1 MSRKVGRPA
10 EKTDARE
17 KLILEARRLF
27 TLHPYEKVSTR
38 LLSENAGVNMAMIRY
53 YFGSKDG
60 LFETM
65 LRETLAPMKNHISNI
80 AEQGSGNGCRGDKDR
95 ASDHSGEC
103 SKSSSSDFTGI
114 MKTYYSMMVKN
125 PDFPRL
131 VARIMMMD
139 EGAVQ
144 RQMME
149 KVFME
154 IAMPAQ
160 KLIFQSMQ
168 NNGVIRDD
176 LDPMLCKVS
185 YISLMVF
192 PFIAPPQ
199 LLKIHDVTLDE
210 DFLARLLEHNLQLL
224 SRGFLSS
231 HLEDHKE

>member
-65 LRETLAPMKNHISNI
+65 LRETLAPMKKHISSI
-80 AEQGSGNGCRGDKDR
+80 VEHGCDNSCE
-95 ASDHSGEC
+95 SD
-103 SKSSSSDFTGI
+103 KSSSSDFTGI

-231 HLEDHKE
+231 PLEDHKE